1 MKYPQ
6 SQHTS
11 TNENNVDIPYGLKKT
26 NRACELMK

>member
-11 TNENNVDIPYGLKKT
+11 TNENNVDIPYGLKKQT
-26 NRACELMK
+26 ELASS